1 MMIMGLRDIELN
13 VQVFNVQM
21 LNVPEPDIGFLG
33 RVKREHTANV
43 FCQESKQTGI
53 LL

>member
-21 LNVPEPDIGFLG
+21 LNVPEPDIGGFLD
-33 RVKREHTANV
+33 RVKREHTTNV
-43 FCQESKQTGI
+43 FLPEK
-53 LL
+53 